1 MKKNKKLIII
11 SIIVIILIGILY
23 MFPAYISIDL
33 PFTITTFSKEKYKK
47 VNDNL
52 YYSNEL
58 IRFKQDKKNSILKKY
73 KIISEY
79 LEKNYPN
86 NKFYVDNFNIDTLE
100 DDAYIFILFQMVDN
114 AVSTDTYVGLDVVG
128 DKVEEENDPD
138 LRMNHIHK
146 NIKNKKAKI
155 KVSKRELRK
164 ISMSLAKQN
173 SKEMAGFP
181 FLINGKYRLEYTDN
195 KGFYYNVTLNKTS
208 HVYIDTNGKVID
220 DYFFN
225 GIYT

>member
-1 MKKNKKLIII
+1 
-11 SIIVIILIGILY
+11 

-86 NKFYVDNFNIDTLE
+86 NKFYVDNFNIDEL
-100 DDAYIFILFQMVDN
+100 IFPESEFVVDGKL
-114 AVSTDTYVGLDVVG
+114 APSSSGYFDVVI
-128 DKVEEENDPD
+128 DPTGSSVAVRFDVSLD
-138 LRMNHIHK
+138 LSELSEYAYKLSEDFKNFIRVDLYVFHK
-146 NIKNKKAKI
+146 KI
-155 KVSKRELRK
+155 YLSELTFD
-164 ISMSLAKQN
+164 SVN
-173 SKEMAGFP
+173 GFP
-181 FLINGKYRLEYTDN
+181 FFPKEKIVIEAGKNFTKYE
-195 KGFYYNVTLNKTS
+195 
-208 HVYIDTNGKVID
+208 
-220 DYFFN
+220 
-225 GIYT
+225 

>member
-1 MKKNKKLIII
+1 MKKNKKIIII
-11 SIIVIILIGILY
+11 SIIVIILIGIIYL
-23 MFPAYISIDL
+23 FPAYISIEL
-33 PFTITTFSKEKYKK
+33 PFKITTFSEEKYKK

-52 YYSNEL
+52 YYSDEL
-58 IRFKQDKKNSILKKY
+58 IRFKHDKKNNIIKKY
-73 KIISEY
+73 KILSEY
-79 LEKNYPN
+79 LKKNYPN

-100 DDAYIFILFQMVDN
+100 KDAYIFILYQMVDN

-128 DKVEEENDPD
+128 DKVEEENDTD

-146 NIKNKKAKI
+146 NIKNKKAII
-155 KVSKRELRK
+155 KVSKREIRK
-164 ISMSLAKQN
+164 KSIALAKQN
-173 SKEMAGFP
+173 SSAMAGFP

-208 HVYIDTNGKVID
+208 HIYIDTNGKVIY

>member
-1 MKKNKKLIII
+1 MVDMIKSGTTHFIDYREGGVKGVKLLKEAANDLAIKP
-11 SIIVIILIGILY
+11 IILGRDG
-23 MFPAYISIDL
+23 S
-33 PFTITTFSKEKYKK
+33 
-47 VNDNL
+47 
-52 YYSNEL
+52 
-58 IRFKQDKKNSILKKY
+58 
-73 KIISEY
+73 
-79 LEKNYPN
+79 
-86 NKFYVDNFNIDTLE
+86 FY
-100 DDAYIFILFQMVDN
+100 
-114 AVSTDTYVGLDVVG
+114 
-128 DKVEEENDPD
+128 ENDPD

-173 SKEMAGFP
+173 KSEMAGFP
-181 FLINGKYRLEYTDN
+181 FLINGKYRLEYTYN

-208 HVYIDTNGKVID
+208 HVYIDTNGKVIY